1 MRRRPT
7 TDTEGFTAKDA
18 KDAKEAR
25 VNRRVVRRRTQR
37 GPDSLM
43 KSRVLK
49 LFTALV
55 LVLCLN
61 MNISAQ
67 KQAKSLDCLDT
78 AKTQSELNDCTG
90 QDATQAERELNKN
103 YQSILRKYAEQPIF
117 VERMRIAQRA
127 WLKFRDAQLEMRF
140 PPSDLSGSA
149 EPMCYALYKAELT
162 QGRTQQ
168 LKPWLQGIEE
178 GDVCAGSIKRPEE
191 LSNRK

>member
-1 MRRRPT
+1 M
-7 TDTEGFTAKDA
+7 DTEGFTAKDA

-90 QDATQAERELNKN
+90 QDATQAERELNKT

-117 VERMRIAQRA
+117 LERMRIAQRA
-127 WLKFRDAQLEMRF
+127 WLKFRDAQLKMCF

-149 EPMCYALYKAELT
+149 SQCAMRYKGRADARTYATT
-162 QGRTQQ
+162 QTVATG
-168 LKPWLQGIEE
+168 
-178 GDVCAGSIKRPEE
+178 
-191 LSNRK
+191 NRRRRCLRVR